1 MKDMI
6 IMPIINDFKNFTW
19 RDFVSKGYALHAF
32 VGYILTDIFNFYIPF
47 LWIVLASLFLI
58 AVLYEILMNI
68 FKKYKPDWADAR
80 WTLYGSILNFIVHFV
95 FP

>member
-6 IMPIINDFKNFTW
+6 IMPIINDFKKFTW

-32 VGYILTDIFNFYIPF
+32 VGYILTDILNSYIPF
-47 LWIVLASLFLI
+47 LWIVLALIFLI
-58 AVLYEILMNI
+58 GVSYEILMKI
-68 FKKYKPDWADAR
+68 IKDYKADWADAR
-80 WTLYGSILNFIVHFV
+80 WTFYGAVMNFIVHFV